1 MRSDREAQPAT
12 GPVGEDLIPVPAPAR
27 EPDTGEPTAAVTAG
41 EAPTG
46 EAPTGEAPT
55 GEAPTCEAPGPGAGA
70 AATRPRPDPV
80 AWVIALLAFAAY
92 LIISLSKYFQ
102 LAPGSWDLGIYTEYV
117 KQIAHLHAPVV
128 PIRGPG
134 FNLLGDHFQPI
145 VGLLAPFFRLVP
157 SPVTLLVAQA
167 LLTAVSVLPV
177 CQAARALLGRRVSWA
192 VGAAYAF
199 SWGLQQ
205 MIAFDFHEIAFA
217 IPLLAFS
224 LAALARRRLV
234 PAVAWA
240 LPLVFVKEDQGFTVA
255 AIGLVMGGTAA
266 VARLRAARGRDTAG
280 VEPARWAWA
289 AALLAVWGLGWS
301 VFEIAVIIPH
311 FNAAHQYPYWDKG
324 GVIGPHSHPALSA
337 VAHQL
342 AVSGHEKLW
351 TTYLVLLPTAFLAL
365 RSPLVLI
372 AAPSLLLR
380 FLSTNDYYWGTGW
393 HYSATLMP
401 IVFLAAVDGMARIH
415 GRSAARR
422 RLRRWLPRPGTLVPG
437 LGALAMLALGAWFAF
452 RFPLDQL
459 WNSQTYQISPHVRAE
474 QAAMAKVPP
483 GTTVEATLSMLAPL
497 ATRDETYWVG
507 LGGSN
512 PAPRY
517 IVFDQTNSGW
527 SPPPSNVLS
536 FVESLNHGATYQQ
549 IFGSDSVY
557 AFRLTGQSSS

>member
-1 MRSDREAQPAT
+1 MLSDAERPRGGLADER
-12 GPVGEDLIPVPAPAR
+12 VPESTERPRGGLADERVPESTERPRGGLADER
-27 EPDTGEPTAAVTAG
+27 VPGGTEPAAVTR
-41 EAPTG
+41 EW
-46 EAPTGEAPT
+46 
-55 GEAPTCEAPGPGAGA
+55 
-70 AATRPRPDPV
+70 PDPV

-92 LIISLSKYFQ
+92 CVISLSKYFQ

-117 KQIAHLHAPVV
+117 KQIAHLHPPVV
-128 PIRGPG
+128 AIRGAG
-134 FNLLGDHFQPI
+134 FNLLGDHFQPV

-157 SPVTLLVAQA
+157 SPATLLVAQA

-177 CQAARALLGRRVSWA
+177 CQAARATLGRWVSWA

-217 IPLLAFS
+217 VPLLAFCLS
-224 LAALARRRLV
+224 ALVRRRLV
-234 PAVAWA
+234 QAVAWA
-240 LPLVFVKEDQGFTVA
+240 LPLVFVKEDQGFTIAV
-255 AIGLVMGGTAA
+255 IGLVIGGMAA
-266 VARLRAARGRDTAG
+266 IAKLRAARGGGTCG

-289 AALLAVWGLGWS
+289 AALLMVWGLGWS
-301 VFEIAVIIPH
+301 VFEITVIIPH
-311 FNAAHQYPYWDKG
+311 FSSAHQYPYWGKG
-324 GVIGPHSHPALSA
+324 GVIGPHGHPSLSA

-351 TTYLVLLPTAFLAL
+351 TTYLVVLPTAFLAL

-380 FLSTNDYYWGTGW
+380 FLSTNDYYWGTAW

-401 IVFLAAVDGMARIH
+401 IVFLAAIDGMARIRR
-415 GRSAARR
+415 RSAARR
-422 RLRRWLPRPGTLVPG
+422 RLRPRLPRPGTLVPG

-452 RFPLDQL
+452 RFPLGTL
-459 WNSQTYQISPHVRAE
+459 WNPQTYVISPHVRAE

-483 GTTVEATLSMLAPL
+483 GRTVEATLSMLAPL
-497 ATRDETYWVG
+497 AVHDDTYWVG

-512 PAPRY
+512 PAPQY

-527 SPPPSNVLS
+527 SPPPTNVLS
-536 FVESLNHGATYQQ
+536 FVESLNHGAAYQQ
-549 IFGSDSVY
+549 IFERDSVY
-557 AFRLTGQSSS
+557 TLRLTGHPRS

>member
-1 MRSDREAQPAT
+1 MLSDPERPRGGLPGARVPASTERPAT
-12 GPVGEDLIPVPAPAR
+12 AVAIE
-27 EPDTGEPTAAVTAG
+27 EAAA
-41 EAPTG
+41 
-46 EAPTGEAPT
+46 
-55 GEAPTCEAPGPGAGA
+55 PGAGA
-70 AATRPRPDPV
+70 AITRERPDLA
-80 AWVIALLAFAAY
+80 AWAIALLAFAAY
-92 LIISLSKYFQ
+92 CVISLSKYFQ

-157 SPVTLLVAQA
+157 SPATLLVAQA

-177 CQAARALLGRRVSWA
+177 CQAARATLGRRVSWA

-205 MIAFDFHEIAFA
+205 MIGFDFHEIAFA
-217 IPLLAFS
+217 VPLLAFS
-224 LAALARRRLV
+224 LSALVRRRLV

-255 AIGLVMGGTAA
+255 VIGLVMGGTAA
-266 VARLRAARGRDTAG
+266 VARLRGARGRDTQG
-280 VEPARWAWA
+280 VQPARWAWA
-289 AALLAVWGLGWS
+289 AALLTVWGLGWS
-301 VFEIAVIIPH
+301 VAEITLIIPH
-311 FNAAHQYPYWDKG
+311 FNPAHQYPYWSKG
-324 GVIGPHSHPALSA
+324 GVIGPHGHLSLPA

-401 IVFLAAVDGMARIH
+401 IVFLAAIDGIARIH
-415 GRSAARR
+415 VRAAARR
-422 RLRRWLPRPGTLVPG
+422 RPRPWLPRPGTLVPG
-437 LGALAMLALGAWFAF
+437 LGALAMLALAAWFAF
-452 RFPLDQL
+452 RFPLDTM
-459 WNSQTYQISPHVRAE
+459 WKPQTYEISPHVRAE

-483 GTTVEATLSMLAPL
+483 GDTVGATLSMLAPL
-497 ATRDETYWVG
+497 ATRNDTYWVG
-507 LGGSN
+507 LGGGN
-512 PAPRY
+512 PAPQY

-527 SPPPSNVLS
+527 SPPPTNVLS
-536 FVESLNHGATYQQ
+536 FVESLNHGAAYQQ
-549 IFGSDSVY
+549 IFERDSVY
-557 AFRLTGQSSS
+557 TFRLTGQPR